1 MLKEGLTGIPI
12 VKGERDFVGLLTM
25 KDLSRVF
32 LNADDNKIFTSYDN
46 IIKVL
51 NGSKVSKVD
60 EEIKGK
66 LLVGAYETDTFK
78 KKY

>member
-25 KDLSRVF
+25 KDLSRAF

-51 NGSKVSKVD
+51 NGR
-60 EEIKGK
+60 K
-66 LLVGAYETDTFK
+66 LS
-78 KKY
+78 